1 MQTEWLHLS
10 SINMKKQPLPFKQI
24 EWWLIALLFLIIIL
38 SNILSIN
45 FDYISRAPEII
56 IIRHAANIF
65 IPLAL
70 FGTFYFLHMKIIP
83 NYKRDDKKAKLIIYS
98 LLVFFVSIGI
108 CIPFY
113 IGAEYGDHPFMP
125 FYFSTAA
132 LYVTYLILVYIYDKI
147 IISQETKDFSIY
159 NIVRIITIYILVML
173 FLIRTQKFHSD
184 LVLIIYAMVIPAIV
198 AVVVYNFF
206 LIYNYRKAGR
216 KSEARAYYWL
226 LSALFA
232 TIFIIISIRI
242 HASEALLV
250 GMAII
255 IIMLFVIL
263 PASNALFRK
272 YDNYL
277 GHINTLSVQVNQGV
291 ANMDFLRS
299 QINPHFLFNALNT
312 LYGTALQETAERT
325 GEGIQKLGDMMR
337 FMLHENHQETIPV
350 EREKEYLVNYVDLQM
365 LRIKDQ
371 ENIEITFNRSDGNCT
386 GMISPMLLVPFV
398 ENAFKHGIS
407 FQKKSWI
414 KISLRCLDGSVHLD
428 VNNSIHRKDQ
438 DDPEYK
444 ASGIGLENVRQ
455 RLNLLYPHKH
465 ELIIRE
471 NDMEFF
477 VHLSIQLTPVHA

>member
-1 MQTEWLHLS
+1 MRER
-10 SINMKKQPLPFKQI
+10 PLPFKQI
-24 EWWLIALLFLIIIL
+24 EWWLMAILFLIIIL
-38 SNILSIN
+38 TNILNIN
-45 FDYISRAPEII
+45 FDYISRAPGIFV
-56 IIRHAANIF
+56 IRQIANIF
-65 IPLAL
+65 IPLTL

-83 NYKRDDKKAKLIIYS
+83 NYQRDGKKAKLIIYS
-98 LLVFFVSIGI
+98 LLVFIISIVI
-108 CIPFY
+108 CTAFY

-125 FYFSTAA
+125 FYFSVAA
-132 LYVTYLILVYIYDKI
+132 LYITYLILVYIYDRLI
-147 IISQETKDFSIY
+147 LSEDTQDFTIY
-159 NIVRIITIYILVML
+159 NVVRLITIYVLVML
-173 FLIRTQKFHSD
+173 FLINTEKFHIE

-198 AVVVYNFF
+198 AVVIYNFF
-206 LIYNYRKAGR
+206 LIYNYDKAGR
-216 KSEARAYYWL
+216 KGEARAYYWL
-226 LSALFA
+226 LA
-232 TIFIIISIRI
+232 
-242 HASEALLV
+242 ALLASSFITI
-250 GMAII
+250 AII
-255 IIMLFVIL
+255 IHAGAALFVGLAAIIVALFVII
-263 PASNALFRK
+263 PTSNALFVK

-277 GHINTLSVQVNQGV
+277 GHINTLSVRVNQGV

-337 FMLHENHQETIPV
+337 FMLHENNQETIPV

-365 LRIKDQ
+365 LRIKDH
-371 ENIEITFNRSDGNCT
+371 ENIDISFNRSESTCG
-386 GMISPMLLVPFV
+386 GMIAPMLLVPFV

-455 RLNLLYPHKH
+455 RLKLLYPKEH

-471 NDMEFF
+471 NDLEFF
-477 VHLSIQLTPVHA
+477 VHLSIKLTNIHA

>member
-1 MQTEWLHLS
+1 
-10 SINMKKQPLPFKQI
+10 MKEKPLPFKQI
-24 EWWLIALLFLIIIL
+24 EWWLIAILFLIIIL

-45 FDYISRAPEII
+45 FDYISRAPDIVV
-56 IIRHAANIF
+56 IRNVASIF
-65 IPLAL
+65 IPLSL
-70 FGTFYFLHMKIIP
+70 FGAFYFLHMKIIP
-83 NYKRDDKKAKLIIYS
+83 NFQKDGKKAKLIIYS
-98 LLVFFVSIGI
+98 LLVFFISIGI

-113 IGAEYGDHPFMP
+113 LGAEYGDHPFMP
-125 FYFSTAA
+125 FYFSTVA
-132 LYVTYLILVYIYDKI
+132 LYITYLILVYIYDKLI
-147 IISQETKDFSIY
+147 LSHETNDFTIY
-159 NIVRIITIYILVML
+159 NIVRLITIYVLVML
-173 FLIRTQKFHSD
+173 FLIRTQKFHID
-184 LVLIIYAMVIPAIV
+184 LVLIIYAIVIPAIV
-198 AVVVYNFF
+198 AVIAYNFF
-206 LIYNYRKAGR
+206 FIYNYKKAGR
-216 KSEARAYYWL
+216 NSEARAYYWL
-226 LSALFA
+226 LAALFA
-232 TIFIIISIRI
+232 TIFIILAINIR
-242 HASEALLV
+242 AGEALLI
-250 GMAII
+250 GMAVI
-255 IIMLFVIL
+255 IIMLFVII
-263 PASNALFRK
+263 PASNALFVK

-312 LYGTALQETAERT
+312 LYGTALQENAERT
-325 GEGIQKLGDMMR
+325 GEGVQKLGDMMR
-337 FMLHENHQETIPV
+337 FMLHENNQETIPL

-371 ENIEITFNRSDGNCT
+371 ENIDINFNRSEGICG
-386 GMISPMLLVPFV
+386 GMIAPMLLVPFV

-455 RLNLLYPHKH
+455 RLNLLYPNKH

-471 NDMEFF
+471 NDLEFF
-477 VHLSIQLTPVHA
+477 VHLSIKLTQIHA